1 MFLVY
6 KFHLQL
12 QMPDVVLPLVQTPPF
27 VIIALAALQGIPVIW
42 DTQSGEQG
50 QTTYGDVVGAENV
63 RAELEKGVDG
73 KEVGKKMAHNPL
85 K

>member
-1 MFLVY
+1 MFLIY
-6 KFHLQL
+6 KF
-12 QMPDVVLPLVQTPPF
+12 PFTVTNARRCSTSRADSPF